1 MKHGVFSGNRFSA
14 ACRRPS
20 LRPDLFGLIANRY
33 NTILTLFS
41 EPRMPAKSSHQ
52 LSTFDNPNP
61 ARDYLIH
68 MEIPEFTCL
77 CPLTGQPDF
86 ARLVLDYIPERKC
99 LELKSLKLYIW
110 SYRNQGAFHEAVT
123 NRILDDLA
131 GATRPRFMRLAAK
144 FYVRGGIFTTVVAEH
159 RKKGWK
165 AQFTVD
171 LHRFEPSSNNQ

>member
-1 MKHGVFSGNRFSA
+1 
-14 ACRRPS
+14 
-20 LRPDLFGLIANRY
+20 
-33 NTILTLFS
+33 
-41 EPRMPAKSSHQ
+41 
-52 LSTFDNPNP
+52 
-61 ARDYLIH
+61 

-110 SYRNQGAFHEAVT
+110 SYRDQGAFHEAVT
-123 NRILDDLA
+123 NRILDDLV
-131 GATRPRFMRLAAK
+131 GATRPRFMRLSAK

-165 AQFTVD
+165 PQAAVD
-171 LHRFEPSSNNQ
+171 LQRFRSSVQSRQLRTIRAIPSSD